1 MKKGP
6 DDRTVQTHEV
16 GIRKRPVGKMTRF
29 LFLPNSAKLTSVVR
43 QSGKSRMT
51 ILDFTEQNHV
61 VLDFSGNV
69 RHATH
74 TLD

>member
-1 MKKGP
+1 
-6 DDRTVQTHEV
+6 
-16 GIRKRPVGKMTRF
+16 
-29 LFLPNSAKLTSVVR
+29 VR

-69 RHATH
+69 LSIETI
-74 TLD
+74 TTK